1 MPPNPGGNTSKRR
14 PSRPLRVPATISFG
28 KDSWSIS
35 DTYSYGGSTVNV
47 SAIAVDAAG
56 KLFVGG
62 QVSDS
67 AGKLWWLVRKGV
79 PGTKRVRQ
87 GNK

>member
-35 DTYSYGGSTVNV
+35 DTYSYGGS
-47 SAIAVDAAG
+47 SAILFGWRDTTVD
-56 KLFVGG
+56 VETW
-62 QVSDS
+62 V
-67 AGKLWWLVRKGV
+67 
-79 PGTKRVRQ
+79 T
-87 GNK
+87 